1 MTFTKYYEK
10 LQNWGND
17 RSREE
22 ERFPRFP
29 HLFLTGVGGYIYIYT
44 YIKPQNSSAQKAELI

>member
-17 RSREE
+17 RFREE
-22 ERFPRFP
+22 KRFPRFP
-29 HLFLTGVGGYIYIYT
+29 HLFLTGAGGYIYIY
-44 YIKPQNSSAQKAELI
+44 INPQNSSAQKAKLV